1 MVLEKETITIPEPT
15 LKRLP
20 RYIDILRNLTG
31 KGEEYVSSSFI
42 ASALDLDPIQVRK
55 DLSITGIV
63 GKPKLGFE
71 VKELLQSLLNA
82 LNWNNKNEAFL
93 VGAGSLG
100 SALLGYKGFKE
111 YGLEIVAA
119 FDNDPKKIG
128 KRIDGIKILPVGK
141 LTEMAERMH
150 IHLGIITAPAEAAQE
165 IADMLIEGGVIGIWN
180 FAPVHLKVP
189 ANIIVENAQ
198 LSQSLAV
205 LTHKLSKASI
215 I

>member
-1 MVLEKETITIPEPT
+1 MEKRPITIPEPT

-20 RYIDILRNLTG
+20 RYIDILKNLHNRSE
-31 KGEEYVSSSFI
+31 KYVSSSYI
-42 ASALDLDPIQVRK
+42 ASVLDLDPIQVRK
-55 DLSITGIV
+55 DLSITGII

-71 VKELLQSLLNA
+71 VEELLESLLSA

-93 VGAGSLG
+93 VGTGSLG

-128 KRIDGIKILPVGK
+128 KSIKGIKILPVNK
-141 LTEMAERMH
+141 LTEMAKRMH
-150 IHLGIITAPAEAAQE
+150 VHMGIITVPAEAAQE
-165 IADMLIEGGVIGIWN
+165 IAEKLIEGGVVGIWN

-189 ANIIVENAQ
+189 ENIIVENAQ

-205 LTHKLSKASI
+205 LTHKLSKVFI

>member
-1 MVLEKETITIPEPT
+1 MVPVKETITIPEPT

-20 RYIDILRNLTG
+20 RYIDILRNLQV
-31 KGEEYVSSSFI
+31 KGEEYVSSSYI
-42 ASALDLDPIQVRK
+42 ASVLDLDPIQVRK

-71 VKELLQSLLNA
+71 VTELLQSLLNA

-128 KRIDGIKILPVGK
+128 KSINGIKILPVK
-141 LTEMAERMH
+141 KVTEMAKRMH
-150 IHLGIITAPAEAAQE
+150 IHLGIITAPAEAAQN
-165 IADMLIEGGVIGIWN
+165 IADMMIEGGIIGIWN
-180 FAPVHLKVP
+180 FAPVHLKTP
-189 ANIIVENAQ
+189 GNIIVENAQ

>member
-1 MVLEKETITIPEPT
+1 MVLDKETITIPEPT

-20 RYIDILRNLTG
+20 RYIDILRNLKG
-31 KGEEYVSSSFI
+31 KDEEYVSSSFI

-71 VKELLQSLLNA
+71 VTELLQSLLNA

-93 VGAGSLG
+93 VGTGSLG

-128 KRIDGIKILPVGK
+128 KRINGIKILPVGK

>member
-20 RYIDILRNLTG
+20 RYIDILRNLKG

-71 VKELLQSLLNA
+71 VTELLQSLLNA

-93 VGAGSLG
+93 VGTGSLG

-128 KRIDGIKILPVGK
+128 KRINGIKILPVGK